1 MIARQAEEAAQKASY
16 HGGLSVTV
24 SIPEGEK
31 LAEKTFNPRLGI
43 EGGLSVLGTSGIVRP
58 MSEAAL
64 VDTIRAQLNQCKSEG
79 AEHLLLS
86 PGSYGAEFCRSAL
99 GLELEGSVQC
109 SNYIGETLD
118 YAALLGFSSLL
129 LVGHVGKLVKVAAGV
144 MNTHSRVADAR
155 LETLAAHAALSGAS
169 RETVGQMM
177 RSVTT
182 DAALDILKEERLLE
196 PVMESVTAAIGAHL
210 RHRGGERMQVEAIV
224 FSNAHG
230 LLGQTPGAAVLSQAF
245 CAAEPAQS

>member
-1 MIARQAEEAAQKASY
+1 MIARQAEEAAQRAGY
-16 HGGLSVTV
+16 HGGITVTI
-24 SIPEGEK
+24 SIPGGKE
-31 LAEKTFNPRLGI
+31 LARKTFNPRLGI

-64 VDTIRAQLNQCKSEG
+64 VDTIRAQLNQRKSEG

-155 LETLAAHAALSGAS
+155 LESLAAHAALSGAS
-169 RETVGQMM
+169 RETAGQIMG
-177 RSVTT
+177 SVTT
-182 DAALDILKEERLLE
+182 DAALDILKKEGLLE
-196 PVMESVTAAIGAHL
+196 PVMDSVTAAIGFHL
-210 RHRGGERMQVEAIV
+210 RRRGGVQMQVEAIV
-224 FSNAHG
+224 FSNRLG
-230 LLGQTPGAAVLSQAF
+230 LLGMTEGAEQLLRYHRK
-245 CAAEPAQS
+245 EG